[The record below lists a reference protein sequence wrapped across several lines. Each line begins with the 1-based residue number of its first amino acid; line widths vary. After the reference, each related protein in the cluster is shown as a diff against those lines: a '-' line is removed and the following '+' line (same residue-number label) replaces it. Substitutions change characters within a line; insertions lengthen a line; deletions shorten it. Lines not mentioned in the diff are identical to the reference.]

1 MYVHIYIYVYI
12 YIYIY
17 VYTYMYMCIYIYIER
32 ERERVGDCE
41 SALWRCIM
49 QEPCRVLQ
57 NQGFIDGLKDIS
69 ERAYT
74 HISFLVPLVYLP
86 QLSKHI

>member
-1 MYVHIYIYVYI
+1 
-12 YIYIY
+12 
-17 VYTYMYMCIYIYIER
+17 
-32 ERERVGDCE
+32 
-41 SALWRCIM
+41 M
-49 QEPCRVLQ
+49 QKPCRVLQ

-86 QLSKHI
+86 QLSKHISKEEYTHTSPLELLISIIKLERHV

>member
-1 MYVHIYIYVYI
+1 MYMYIY
-12 YIYIY
+12 
-17 VYTYMYMCIYIYIER
+17 TCIYIYIHIYIYIG
-32 ERERVGDCE
+32 RVGDCE

-49 QEPCRVLQ
+49 QKPCRVLQ